1 MNPPD
6 LSFHDLRAVIT
17 VARTRHFGHAADE
30 LGLAQPTLSAQVQK
44 VERTLAVTF
53 FERSAR
59 KFLVTPAGERL
70 LPLLREMLASAEY
83 RSRLATKLN
92 CLIAVLEVAIG
103 KIAKSVDVPGA
114 NRDRLLKIRANLE
127 NTLSICS
134 RAKLTLDKTVEP
146 QARATKAAAKPSMS
160 ARDYVELTSI
170 DEYRKFRTME
180 PITRDQVLGVDFEE
194 LARKLLGS

>member
-1 MNPPD
+1 MEHSNPDAPK
-6 LSFHDLRAVIT
+6 S
-17 VARTRHFGHAADE
+17 
-30 LGLAQPTLSAQVQK
+30 P
-44 VERTLAVTF
+44 
-53 FERSAR
+53 
-59 KFLVTPAGERL
+59 
-70 LPLLREMLASAEY
+70 EMLASAEY